1 MSDPN
6 PSATV
11 KSGAVDTHCHLFLL
25 DHQPADVVEA
35 SRAVGVD
42 RLICVGID
50 PETSLRSAEIAG
62 SHPGVFAT
70 AGLHP
75 NSAAEMDGRAAADI
89 EELLSGP
96 HVVGVGETGMDLF
109 RMGAP
114 ADVQE
119 RVFRMHVELG
129 RESGIP
135 LVVHVREAWDDVL
148 RVLREGSAERVV
160 LHCFSG
166 DAAVAREC
174 AARGYF
180 LSFAAN
186 ITYPKNVHLREAAAA
201 VPLDRLLTETDSPFL
216 SPQKQRGTDN
226 SPSNVIAVIGAIAEA
241 RGETFGDV
249 FEATERNA
257 FAAFPALR

>member
-1 MSDPN
+1 
-6 PSATV
+6 
-11 KSGAVDTHCHLFLL
+11 VDTHCHLFLL

-35 SRAVGVD
+35 SRAAGVD

-50 PETSLRSAEIAG
+50 PESSRRSAEIAG

-75 NSAAEMDGRAAADI
+75 NSAGEMDDRVAGDI

-96 HVVGVGETGMDLF
+96 HVVGVGETGLDFF

-114 ADVQE
+114 PDVQE
-119 RVFRMHVELG
+119 RVFRMHVALG

-166 DAAVAREC
+166 DAVAAREC

-226 SPSNVIAVIGAIAEA
+226 SPSNVIAVIGAIAQA
-241 RGETFGDV
+241 RGETFDEV
-249 FEATERNA
+249 FEATARNA

>member
-1 MSDPN
+1 M
-6 PSATV
+6 
-11 KSGAVDTHCHLFLL
+11 DTHCHLFLL

-35 SRAVGVD
+35 SRAAGVD

-50 PETSLRSAEIAG
+50 PETSRRSAEIAA
-62 SHPGVFAT
+62 SHPGVFST
-70 AGLHP
+70 VGLHP
-75 NSAAEMDGRAAADI
+75 NSAGEMDDRVAADL

-96 HVVGVGETGMDLF
+96 HVVGVGETGMDFF

-114 ADVQE
+114 PDVQE
-119 RVFRMHVELG
+119 RVFRMHVALG
-129 RESGIP
+129 RASGIP

-148 RVLREGSAERVV
+148 RVLHEGSAERVV

-166 DAAVAREC
+166 DAAIAREC

-241 RGETFGDV
+241 RGETFDGV
-249 FEATERNA
+249 FEATARNA

>member
-1 MSDPN
+1 V
-6 PSATV
+6 A
-11 KSGAVDTHCHLFLL
+11 
-25 DHQPADVVEA
+25 
-35 SRAVGVD
+35 
-42 RLICVGID
+42 
-50 PETSLRSAEIAG
+50 
-62 SHPGVFAT
+62 
-70 AGLHP
+70 
-75 NSAAEMDGRAAADI
+75 
-89 EELLSGP
+89 
-96 HVVGVGETGMDLF
+96 
-109 RMGAP
+109 
-114 ADVQE
+114 
-119 RVFRMHVELG
+119 LG
-129 RESGIP
+129 RESGLP

-186 ITYPKNVHLREAAAA
+186 ITYPNNVHLREAAAA

-241 RGETFGDV
+241 RGEAFDDV

-257 FAAFPALR
+257 FAAFPALH

>member
-11 KSGAVDTHCHLFLL
+11 KRGAVDTHCHLFLL

-35 SRAVGVD
+35 SQAAGVD

-50 PETSLRSAEIAG
+50 PETSRRSAEIAG

-75 NSAAEMDGRAAADI
+75 NSAGEMDGGVAADI

-119 RVFRMHVELG
+119 RVFRMHVALG

-135 LVVHVREAWDDVL
+135 
-148 RVLREGSAERVV
+148 
-160 LHCFSG
+160 
-166 DAAVAREC
+166 
-174 AARGYF
+174 
-180 LSFAAN
+180 
-186 ITYPKNVHLREAAAA
+186 
-201 VPLDRLLTETDSPFL
+201 
-216 SPQKQRGTDN
+216 
-226 SPSNVIAVIGAIAEA
+226 
-241 RGETFGDV
+241 
-249 FEATERNA
+249 
-257 FAAFPALR
+257 